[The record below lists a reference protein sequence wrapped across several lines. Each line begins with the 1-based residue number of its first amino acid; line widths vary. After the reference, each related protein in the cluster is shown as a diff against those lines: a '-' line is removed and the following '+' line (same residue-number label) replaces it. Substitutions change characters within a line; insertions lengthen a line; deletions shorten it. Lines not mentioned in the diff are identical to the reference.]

1 MTNVALDEKA
11 LAALKV
17 ESGVV
22 AVTDAAGTVVGFF
35 APVGI
40 EHAPDYAAAAGHFYP
55 DKDEPRNGPW
65 FTTEE
70 VANHLKSLE
79 NS

>member
-11 LAALKV
+11 RAALTA
-17 ESGVV
+17 ENGLV
-22 AVTDAAGTVVGFF
+22 AVTDAAGNVVGFF

-40 EHAPDYAAAAGHFYP
+40 DHAPDYAAAAGHFYP
-55 DKDEPRNGPW
+55 DKDKPRNGPW